1 MKWGSQDAIATPP
14 TDPRERPRHAHPN
27 WPPPRVRSKYSYISL
42 DILTYVN
49 IIAVLYYTTLFN
61 LFMIYTVQPVI
72 GEKNEL
78 CSDIGYPNIGSA
90 KECSK
95 VVSMLPFKASFDAPD
110 LDSHPCP
117 GCSPSPPGCFLIE
130 VLSSI
135 SLVVWNPAK
144 TGERDDMAKPIC
156 QNTNN

>member
-1 MKWGSQDAIATPP
+1 MSIG
-14 TDPRERPRHAHPN
+14 N
-27 WPPPRVRSKYSYISL
+27 
-42 DILTYVN
+42 
-49 IIAVLYYTTLFN
+49 IAVLYYTTLFN
-61 LFMIYTVQPVI
+61 FFMIYTVQPVI

-78 CSDIGYPNIGSA
+78 CSDIGYPNISSA

-95 VVSMLPFKASFDAPD
+95 VVSMLPFDASFDAPD

-144 TGERDDMAKPIC
+144 AGERDDMAKPIC

>member
-1 MKWGSQDAIATPP
+1 MS
-14 TDPRERPRHAHPN
+14 
-27 WPPPRVRSKYSYISL
+27 
-42 DILTYVN
+42 
-49 IIAVLYYTTLFN
+49 IIPVLYYTTLFN
-61 LFMIYTVQPVI
+61 FFMIYTVRPVI

-95 VVSMLPFKASFDAPD
+95 VVSMLPFKASFDAPR
-110 LDSHPCP
+110 LDSHQCGGCP
-117 GCSPSPPGCFLIE
+117 PSPPGCFLIE
-130 VLSSI
+130 VLSST